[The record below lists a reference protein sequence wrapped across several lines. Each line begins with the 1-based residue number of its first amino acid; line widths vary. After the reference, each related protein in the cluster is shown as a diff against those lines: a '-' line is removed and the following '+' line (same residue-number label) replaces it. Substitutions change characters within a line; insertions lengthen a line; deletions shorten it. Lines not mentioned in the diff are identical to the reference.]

1 MPGQY
6 DKRRLKL
13 DLMVACSLF
22 AAGIVVSGMSL
33 AQIRAETRMQTAQA
47 TQPLQG
53 TPSDDQNKP
62 AEAKPG
68 GDRPTTPA
76 PEPARPDPQTQGA
89 AGAAKPALP
98 PAPAEKIARR
108 SRGSRQLVDTVIVRE
123 GGRPSIPEAARGL
136 RRGRGVLDAPPATYA
151 KASARLDLNLGEAL
165 A

>member
-1 MPGQY
+1 MIPQTKAVIDMPGQY

-22 AAGIVVSGMSL
+22 AAGVVVSGMSL

-68 GDRPTTPA
+68 GDPA
-76 PEPARPDPQTQGA
+76 DHARPRARAARTADAGRCRRGETSIAASPSREDRAADREEVGSASTRVLSSSAKADDPVFQR
-89 AGAAKPALP
+89 LC
-98 PAPAEKIARR
+98 
-108 SRGSRQLVDTVIVRE
+108 VDTE
-123 GGRPSIPEAARGL
+123 ML
-136 RRGRGVLDAPPATYA
+136 RRTGCPAC
-151 KASARLDLNLGEAL
+151 RLR
-165 A
+165 

>member
-6 DKRRLKL
+6 DKRGFRRDILI
-13 DLMVACSLF
+13 ACSLF
-22 AAGIVVSGMSL
+22 AAGVVVSGLSL
-33 AQIRAETRMQTAQA
+33 AQIRAESRMQTAQA

-89 AGAAKPALP
+89 AKPALP
-98 PAPAEKIARR
+98 PAPAEKIA
-108 SRGSRQLVDTVIVRE
+108 
-123 GGRPSIPEAARGL
+123 
-136 RRGRGVLDAPPATYA
+136 PPI
-151 KASARLDLNLGEAL
+151 KEK
-165 A
+165 